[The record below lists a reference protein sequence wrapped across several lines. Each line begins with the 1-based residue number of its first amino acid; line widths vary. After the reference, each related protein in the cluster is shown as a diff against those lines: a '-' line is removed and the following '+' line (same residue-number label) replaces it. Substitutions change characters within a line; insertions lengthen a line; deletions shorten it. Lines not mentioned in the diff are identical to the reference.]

1 VNSRALVLIL
11 FCLPAFAQEWVNL
24 FDGKTPTLWR
34 DAATQDFPFQSWNIE
49 NGCLHSLPRAVR
61 DGFQDIITRETY
73 DSFEFEFEWKML
85 PGGNSGVKYFIRKV
99 DQRKTNPGLVPGSA
113 ARGFEFQL
121 IDDDGNEDAKSR
133 PSKVTGS
140 VYGLVAPSTK
150 AVHRLNEFNRGRLV
164 VRGTHAEHWV
174 NGVKVLEVDLGTP
187 ELRAKFEKCESGIS
201 LQHHGGSVW
210 FRNLRVRR
218 IN

>member
-1 VNSRALVLIL
+1 MNAFFIVLFL
-11 FCLPAFAQEWVNL
+11 CCVPAFAQEWVTL

-34 DAATQDFPFQSWNIE
+34 DAATQEFPFQSWNIE
-49 NGCLHSLPRAVR
+49 DGCLHSLPRAVR
-61 DGFQDIITRETY
+61 DGFQDIITREIY
-73 DSFEFEFEWKML
+73 GSFEFEFEWKM
-85 PGGNSGVKYFIRKV
+85 PAGGNSGVKYFIKRA

-121 IDDDGNEDAKSR
+121 IDDEGNEDAKLR
-133 PSKVTGS
+133 PSNVTGS
-140 VYGLVAPSTK
+140 LYSLIAPTTK
-150 AVHRLNEFNRGRLV
+150 AVHRLDGFNRGRLV

-201 LQHHGGSVW
+201 LQHHGNSVW